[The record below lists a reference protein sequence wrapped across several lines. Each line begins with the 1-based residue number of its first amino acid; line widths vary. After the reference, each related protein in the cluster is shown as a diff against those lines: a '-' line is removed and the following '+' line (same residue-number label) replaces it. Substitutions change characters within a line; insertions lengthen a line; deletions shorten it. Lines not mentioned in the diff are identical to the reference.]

1 MPGKRISMRKIRE
14 VLRLKWNLGL
24 SDYQIAKSCQISRST
39 INGYIGR
46 AKVAGLTWP
55 LPKDLDD
62 EQLDKMLYPPACDE
76 DSKEG
81 VPNWDKVHQ
90 ELKRKGVTL
99 QLLWQEYRVENP
111 DGYSYSSYTLKY
123 RQWRNKKNLSMRQH
137 HKAGEKL
144 FVDYA
149 GMTIGITDR
158 GTGEI
163 KQAQIFVATLGASN
177 YTYTEATWSQ
187 EVKNWLG
194 SHRRALEFFG
204 GVPEVIVPDNL
215 KSGVKSANYYEP
227 ELNVSY
233 ADFAEHYGVAIIPT
247 RVRKPKD
254 KAKVEVGVQTVEQS
268 ILAPLRNRTFFS
280 LGEAN
285 IAIKELLEKLNNKPF
300 QKLAGT
306 RKSVF
311 EEIEKDVLYPLP
323 AEPYVLA
330 TWKKAKVNIDYHIE
344 VEGHYYSVPYN
355 YVKQQVDIRVT
366 DNTVEVFFK
375 SQRIASHQLVPKTRK
390 HKGRHTTIKEHM
402 PKSHQK
408 QGEWTPERLISWAQ
422 KTGEHTA
429 KVIEHILS
437 SRAHVEQG
445 YRSCLGIMR
454 LGKTYGNERLEAACR
469 RTCFLKSYSYKSIES
484 ILKRNL
490 DKEPLPDDQKTGAV
504 RTLPHHENVRG
515 ANYYQQ
521 GNSEKQISQ
530 SEQQIQ
536 HKIEEAKSC

>member
-1 MPGKRISMRKIRE
+1 MFNQRRLSMPRKRISMRKIRE

-46 AKVAGLTWP
+46 AKVAGLSWP
-55 LPKDLDD
+55 LPKDIDD
-62 EQLDKMLYPPACDE
+62 EQLDKMLYPPTNDE
-76 DSKEG
+76 DNKRG
-81 VPNWDKVHQ
+81 VPDWNKVHQ

-99 QLLWQEYRVENP
+99 NLLWKEYKLDNP
-111 DGYSYSSYTLKY
+111 DSYSYSSYTLKY
-123 RQWRNKKNLSMRQH
+123 RQWCNKKNVSMRQH

-158 GTGEI
+158 TTGEI
-163 KQAQIFVATLGASN
+163 KQAQVFVATLGASN

-187 EVKNWLG
+187 ETKNWLG
-194 SHRRALEFFG
+194 SHRKALEFFG
-204 GVPEVIVPDNL
+204 GVPEIIVPDNL

-233 ADFAEHYGVAIIPT
+233 ADFAEHYGVAIIPA

-254 KAKVEVGVQTVEQS
+254 KAKVEVGVQIVEQS

-280 LGEAN
+280 LGEVN

-300 QKLAGT
+300 QKLVGS

-311 EEIEKDVLYPLP
+311 EEIEKDTLHPLP
-323 AEPYVLA
+323 AEPYELA
-330 TWKKAKVNIDYHIE
+330 RWKKAKVNIDYHIE

-355 YVKQQVDIRVT
+355 YVRQQVNIRIT
-366 DNTVEVFFK
+366 DTTVEVFFK
-375 SQRIASHQLVPKTRK
+375 SQRIASHQLALQTPRN
-390 HKGRHTTIKEHM
+390 KGRHTTIKEHM

-408 QGEWTPERLISWAQ
+408 QGEWSPERLISWAR
-422 KTGEHTA
+422 KVGEHTV
-429 KVIEHILS
+429 KVVENILS
-437 SRAHVEQG
+437 SRTHVEQG
-445 YRSCLGIMR
+445 YRSCLGVMR
-454 LGKTYGNERLEAACR
+454 LGKTYSDQRLEAACKR
-469 RTCFLKSYSYKSIES
+469 ACFLRSYSYKSIES
-484 ILKRNL
+484 ILKKNL
-490 DKEPLPDDQKTGAV
+490 DKEPLPDDQKDKSAA
-504 RTLPHHENVRG
+504 TLPHHQNVRG

-521 GNSEKQISQ
+521 GDPQKV
-530 SEQQIQ
+530 
-536 HKIEEAKSC
+536 EEVKSC

>member
-1 MPGKRISMRKIRE
+1 MPRKRISMRKIRE

-24 SDYQIAKSCQISRST
+24 SDYQIARSCQISRST

-46 AKVAGLTWP
+46 AKVAGLSWP

-62 EQLDKMLYPPACDE
+62 EQLDKMLYPPAEDE
-76 DSKEG
+76 DNKRG
-81 VPNWDKVHQ
+81 IPDWNKVHQ

-99 QLLWQEYRVENP
+99 NLLWQEYKLGNP
-111 DGYSYSSYTLKY
+111 DSYSYSSYTLKY
-123 RQWRNKKNLSMRQH
+123 RQWCNKKNVSMRQN

-158 GTGEI
+158 STGEI
-163 KQAQIFVATLGASN
+163 KQAQVFVATLGASN

-187 EVKNWLG
+187 KTKDWLG

-233 ADFAEHYGVAIIPT
+233 ADFAEHYGVAIIPA

-254 KAKVEVGVQTVEQS
+254 KSKVEVGVQVVEQS

-280 LGEAN
+280 LVEAN
-285 IAIKELLEKLNNKPF
+285 KAIKKLLEKLNNKPF
-300 QKLAGT
+300 QKLAGS

-311 EEIEKDVLYPLP
+311 EEVEKDTLHPLP
-323 AEPYVLA
+323 AKPYELA

-344 VEGHYYSVPYN
+344 VDRHYYSVPYN

-366 DNTVEVFFK
+366 DSTVEVFFK
-375 SQRIASHQLVPKTRK
+375 SQRIASHQLVPQTPRY
-390 HKGRHTTIKEHM
+390 KGKHTTIKEHM
-402 PKSHQK
+402 PKPHQK
-408 QGEWTPERLISWAQ
+408 QGEWSPERLISWAQ

-429 KVIEHILS
+429 KVVEHILS
-437 SRAHVEQG
+437 SRTHVEQG

-454 LGKTYGNERLEAACR
+454 LGKTYGDQRLEAACKR
-469 RTCFLKSYSYKSIES
+469 ACFLRSYSYRSIES
-484 ILKRNL
+484 ILKNNL
-490 DKEPLPDDQKTGAV
+490 DKEPLPDDKEDKSAG
-504 RTLPHHENVRG
+504 TLPHHQNVRG

-521 GNSEKQISQ
+521 GSQ
-530 SEQQIQ
+530 PFEGAN
-536 HKIEEAKSC
+536 HVN

>member
-1 MPGKRISMRKIRE
+1 MRKIRE
-14 VLRLKWNLGL
+14 VLRLKWSLEL
-24 SDYQIAKSCQISRST
+24 SDHQIAKSCQISRST

-46 AKVAGLTWP
+46 AKVAGLSWP

-62 EQLDKMLYPPACDE
+62 EQLDKMLYPPVVDE

-81 VPNWDKVHQ
+81 VPDWNKVYQ

-99 QLLWQEYRVENP
+99 QLLWQEYKLENP

-123 RQWRNKKNLSMRQH
+123 RQWCNKKNVSMRQH

-149 GMTIGITDR
+149 GMTIGITDKS
-158 GTGEI
+158 TGEI
-163 KQAQIFVATLGASN
+163 KEAQVFVATLGASN

-187 EVKNWLG
+187 QAKDWLA

-233 ADFAEHYGVAIIPT
+233 ADFAERYGVAIIPA

-254 KAKVEVGVQTVEQS
+254 KAKVEVGVQIVERS

-280 LGEAN
+280 LREAN
-285 IAIKELLEKLNNKPF
+285 IAIKTLLEKLNSKPF
-300 QKLAGT
+300 QKLAGS
-306 RKSVF
+306 RKSIF
-311 EEIEKDVLYPLP
+311 EEVEKDVLHPLP
-323 AEPYVLA
+323 AEPYVLSE
-330 TWKKAKVNIDYHIE
+330 WKKAKVNIDYHIE
-344 VEGHYYSVPYN
+344 VEGHYYSVPHN
-355 YVKQQVDIRVT
+355 YVRQKVDIRIT
-366 DNTVEVFFK
+366 DNTLEIFFK
-375 SQRIASHQLVPKTRK
+375 SKRIASHQLVPQTLRY
-390 HKGRHTTIKEHM
+390 KGKHTTIKEHM

-408 QGEWTPERLISWAQ
+408 QNEWSPERIISWAQ

-429 KVIEHILS
+429 KVVEHILS

-454 LGKTYGNERLEAACR
+454 LGKAYSEQRLEAACKR
-469 RTCFLKSYSYKSIES
+469 ACFLRSYSYKSIKS
-484 ILKRNL
+484 ILKENL
-490 DKEPLPDDQKTGAV
+490 DKEPLPDDKKDKV
-504 RTLPHHENVRG
+504 VEILPHHQNVRG

-521 GNSEKQISQ
+521 GNLQ
-530 SEQQIQ
+530 
-536 HKIEEAKSC
+536 KIEEVKPC